1 MVQPIKVAIIGA
13 GRWGTNYLRTFN
25 ELKNAEVKWLCSPR
39 EITIKKA
46 LSNAKSKSEAKSTTD
61 YREILEDERVDAV
74 AIASSGSTHY
84 EIAKAALQSGKHVL
98 VEKPLA
104 LSIKEAK
111 ELVKISK
118 QKKKILMVGHIHRYN
133 PGIQKLKEDIC
144 MGLFGRIKSI
154 HFLHF
159 GNGPIRS
166 DMNVIWDF
174 FPHTASILLYLLEKT
189 PVSVSAEGK
198 SFINK
203 GIEDIATI
211 DIAFPDKVFASSM
224 ASWLYP
230 FKKMGIVI
238 IGEKLCATFDDHSN
252 EEKLKYFG
260 RRFSSPSVGEDRPLT
275 AELKHFLDC
284 IINKKT
290 PFTNGQE
297 GLKVVRVL
305 EAAQNSLIKGKRI
318 KVNFS

>member
-284 IINKKT
+284 IINKKN